1 MLLYFFL
8 LAFTFVALFVLV
20 VVNVFFSLSPL
31 CNTYKV
37 GSQSPRQLDFYL
49 VWMSFIFRICGRR
62 PDCIATVVVVLF
74 GIVWYSCFVSM
85 SASVYIRVKE
95 IELIERHAT
104 VFTYCVPGCK
114 SVVT

>member
-1 MLLYFFL
+1 MTVIVTVFFL

-20 VVNVFFSLSPL
+20 VVNVFFFSLSPL

-37 GSQSPRQLDFYL
+37 GSQSPRQLDFCL

-62 PDCIATVVVVLF
+62 PDCIATVVVVVLF

-85 SASVYIRVKE
+85 SASVYIPGKE
-95 IELIERHAT
+95 I
-104 VFTYCVPGCK
+104 
-114 SVVT
+114 